1 MAIFK
6 DTPDDWQRL
15 DYTIFQNGWSN
26 LYWRQDIL
34 DNDINWFNTEK
45 FEVIDF
51 DCTKWSD
58 HKRLHRDL
66 KDKLNFPDYYGNN
79 LNALNDCLSDIEM
92 NDVGLVVVFRHF
104 QFLDKKIA
112 HSLLDIFANNSRRHI
127 LFGNRLLTLVQVDN
141 PNYEIDDVGACPVS
155 WNGR

>member
-26 LYWRQDIL
+26 LYWQQDIL
-34 DNDINWFNTEK
+34 DNDIDWFNTEK
-45 FEVIDF
+45 FEVIEF
-51 DCTKWSD
+51 DCTKWNN
-58 HKRLHRDL
+58 HKTLHKDL
-66 KDKLNFPDYYGNN
+66 KNKLKFPDHYGNN

-92 NDVGLVVVFRHF
+92 NDVGLVVVLRHF

-127 LFGNRLLTLVQVDN
+127 LFGNRLLTLIQVDN
-141 PNYEIDDVGACPVS
+141 RNYEIDDVGACSVS
-155 WNGR
+155 WR